1 MEDMYSSKTSFQAV
15 YSFLSASA
23 SLGPVGLGWW
33 DGMGWVGG
41 MEWLGDGLAGFSTS
55 GDIAAGFLDPES
67 RSGHR
72 ATQRS
77 HDIL

>member
-1 MEDMYSSKTSFQAV
+1 V

-33 DGMGWVGG
+33 DGMGW
-41 MEWLGDGLAGFSTS
+41 DGLAGFSTS

-77 HDIL
+77 QDIL